1 MTGTEI
7 AAYTRI
13 LTNTDSVTLTDADI
27 LTILNVKY
35 GHRILDILR
44 VQVDKN
50 ANITEAYTNLVS
62 LTGLVSGDIGF
73 NGEYPFPTNLLK
85 PIGAEVLY
93 TTTGTPIKCT
103 VYDVTDSQS
112 SEQPGEVNNTFSTAD
127 PYVRFERDS
136 YFIRPIP
143 ETSVTAGLHIWYE
156 KRQTS
161 LTALSET
168 PDFEQNLHD
177 ILAVDIA
184 EVEALRHP
192 ENFTT
197 EWRTAFALIKAET
210 DSRFKEFYKNRMKR
224 NKQLRSKGESYK

>member
-1 MTGTEI
+1 MTGTDI

-35 GHRILDILR
+35 GHRILDILKI
-44 VQVDKN
+44 QTDKN
-50 ANITEAYTNLVS
+50 ANLTEAYSDLVS
-62 LTGLVSGDIGF
+62 LTGLVAGDIGY
-73 NGEYPFPTNLLK
+73 NGEYPFPTDFLR
-85 PIGAEVLY
+85 PVRAEVLY
-93 TTTGTPIKCT
+93 TTTGTPVKCEI
-103 VYDVTDSQS
+103 YDIADSS
-112 SEQPGEVNNTFSTAD
+112 DSEQPGEVNDTFSQAN

-143 ETSVTAGLHIWYE
+143 TTSVNAGLHIWYE
-156 KRQTS
+156 KRQTA

-168 PDFEQNLHD
+168 PEFESNLHD

-197 EWRTAFALIKAET
+197 EWRTAFKEIKTEAV
-210 DSRFKEFYKNRMKR
+210 DRFKEHYKNRMKR
-224 NKQLRSKGESYK
+224 NFQMRSKGISFA

>member
-1 MTGTEI
+1 MTGTDI

-50 ANITEAYTNLVS
+50 ANITESYTNLVS
-62 LTGLVSGDIGF
+62 LTGLVAGDNGY
-73 NGEYPFPTNLLK
+73 NGEYAFPTNLLK
-85 PIGAEVLY
+85 PIRAEVLY
-93 TTTGTPIKCT
+93 TTTGTPLKCT
-103 VYDVTDSQS
+103 VYDITDSQS
-112 SEQPGEVNNTFSTAD
+112 SEQVGEVNDTFSQAD
-127 PYVRFERDS
+127 PYIRFERDS
-136 YFIRPIP
+136 FFLRPIP
-143 ETSVTAGLHIWYE
+143 TTSVTAGLHIWYE
-156 KRQTS
+156 KRQTA

-184 EVEALRHP
+184 EIEALRHP
-192 ENFTT
+192 ENFTM

-210 DSRFKEFYKNRMKR
+210 DARFKEFYKNRMKR
-224 NKQLRSKGESYK
+224 NKQMRSKGESYA